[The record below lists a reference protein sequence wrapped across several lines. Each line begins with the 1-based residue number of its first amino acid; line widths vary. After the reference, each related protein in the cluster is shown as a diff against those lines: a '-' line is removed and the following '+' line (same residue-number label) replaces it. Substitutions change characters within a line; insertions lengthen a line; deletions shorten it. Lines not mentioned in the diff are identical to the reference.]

1 LNQVLTGYK
10 LKIKMKKTKITEKI
24 KSFEDACAHL
34 IIEPAIPQVDGLHPD
49 MQKAII
55 AFYKLSIIIM
65 ALNEG
70 WKPDWLNY
78 NERKWFNRFYFS
90 SADPVFVFTLIAASS
105 ASAIIGSRLCFK
117 TEELADYAAK
127 NFKGLYEDYLL
138 FN

>member
-1 LNQVLTGYK
+1 
-10 LKIKMKKTKITEKI
+10 MKKTKITEKI

-34 IIEPAIPQVDGLHPD
+34 VIEPAIPQVDGLHPD
-49 MQKAII
+49 TQKAII

-78 NERKWFNRFYFS
+78 DERKWYNWFYNS
-90 SADPVFVFTLIAASS
+90 NAGPVYVNTYYVASN
-105 ASAIIGSRLCFK
+105 AYANVGSRLCYK